1 MDSNEVADGVVLYF
15 DSNGAQFG
23 INVQHDSQM
32 TDILSII
39 VTTAFEWYACGLNSN
54 LTYNL

>member
-1 MDSNEVADGVVLYF
+1 MLNSNIMLIMDSNEVADGVVLYF

-32 TDILSII
+32 TDILRII
-39 VTTAFEWYACGLNSN
+39 VTTAFE
-54 LTYNL
+54 